1 MSKELDD
8 ILNERQNIHV
18 NAEQN
23 FEKIGKIWAIM
34 LNLDTPI
41 PAWKVALM
49 MDSFKTIRCLVN
61 PNHKDNWLDKQGY
74 TEHGMKAW
82 FNEPGR

>member
-8 ILNERQNIHV
+8 ILNDRQNTHG

-61 PNHKDNWLDKQGY
+61 PNHKDKGERLQNRLFLKPSD
-74 TEHGMKAW
+74 HV
-82 FNEPGR
+82 

>member
-1 MSKELDD
+1 MSQELDA
-8 ILNERQNIHV
+8 ILKERQDVHGD
-18 NAEQN
+18 AEDN
-23 FEKIGKIWAIM
+23 FARIGKMWAII
-34 LNLDTPI
+34 LELDKPI

-49 MDSFKTIRCLVN
+49 MDSFKTIRCLAN

-82 FNEPGR
+82 FNDLRA

>member
-8 ILNERQNIHV
+8 ILKERQSTHGD
-18 NAEQN
+18 AESN
-23 FEKIGKIWAIM
+23 FEKIGQMWAII
-34 LNLDTPI
+34 LNLPAPI
-41 PAWKVALM
+41 APWKVALM
-49 MDSFKTIRCLVN
+49 MDAFKTIRCLAN

-82 FNEPGR
+82 FNES